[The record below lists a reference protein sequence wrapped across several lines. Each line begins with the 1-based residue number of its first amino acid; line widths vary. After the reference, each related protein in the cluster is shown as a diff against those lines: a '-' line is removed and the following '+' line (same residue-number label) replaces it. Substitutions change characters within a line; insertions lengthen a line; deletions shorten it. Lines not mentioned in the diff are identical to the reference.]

1 LIRGIVRFAARFTD
15 RFIARFVA
23 LFCRFSTAIT
33 GAALERV
40 GTIFF
45 ITSLSK
51 NLLSGTT

>member
-1 LIRGIVRFAARFTD
+1 LIRGIVRFADRFT
-15 RFIARFVA
+15 ARFVA
-23 LFCRFSTAIT
+23 LFCRFSAAIT

>member
-15 RFIARFVA
+15 LFIARFVA
-23 LFCRFSTAIT
+23 LFCRFSTVIT